1 MKIFG
6 FELRKAPKLEGGIK
20 ESSYIDAS
28 GAQFFQS
35 LFNTSGQTVNAQTA
49 LKLSAFWSCVRNI
62 SEDTAKVPFD
72 VLQIDSKGNKRSISH
87 NAKRLFNKIPS
98 ALSTPITFRQTIIEN
113 ALMLGNGY
121 AYIER
126 NSRTAEAL
134 NMYILDPQYVTV
146 EIVDQHLYYIVN
158 DVKSGIYGTFDENSI
173 FHIRG
178 MGDGY
183 VGKSIIAYGAE
194 SIGAGLAVQTY
205 ASSFFGTGATL
216 TGVLEVPGVI
226 QDENTANKIRE
237 SFNKG
242 YKTANG
248 ANNGVPVL
256 HSGAKFSK
264 ISAQPNEAQMVE
276 AREFGV
282 ADICRWFRMPLSKVQ
297 SGSTGS
303 SNLEQLN
310 IEYVTDCLMPWFV
323 KLEQE
328 IERKLMT
335 EKEMDLLEAK
345 FNVSMLM
352 RGDMT
357 ATSNYLKTLK
367 YAGFITSNDGR
378 RFLDMNSI
386 NETYANEIYSPTNM
400 IPASQEA
407 DFWENKDN
415 SQASQ
420 KEPGDG
426 GTPQGGQAQ

>member
-1 MKIFG
+1 MKILG
-6 FELRKAPKLEGGIK
+6 FEVRKAPKTEGGIK
-20 ESSYIDAS
+20 ESSYVATS
-28 GAQFFQS
+28 AAQFFQS
-35 LFNTSGQTVNAQTA
+35 LFNSSGQNVTPDTA

-72 VLQIDSKGNKRSISH
+72 VFQLDSLGNKVSTRH

-98 ALSTPITFRQTIIEN
+98 ALSTPITFRQTLIEN
-113 ALMLGNGY
+113 ALMFGNGY
-121 AYIER
+121 AYIDR
-126 NSRTAEAL
+126 DKRTAEAKNL
-134 NMYILDPQYVTV
+134 YIVDPRYVV
-146 EIVDQHLYYIVN
+146 VKIIDQHLYYIVN
-158 DVKSGIYGTFDENSI
+158 DVKSGIYGTFPEDDM

-178 MGDGY
+178 LGDGY

-194 SIGAGLAVQTY
+194 SIGAGLAVQAY

-216 TGVLEVPGVI
+216 TGVLEVPGVVP
-226 QDENTANKIRE
+226 DENTAERIKS

-242 YKTANG
+242 YKTQNG
-248 ANNGVPVL
+248 ANNGVALL

-297 SGSTGS
+297 SGATGS

-328 IERKLMT
+328 IERKLMS
-335 EKEMDLLEAK
+335 EKEMDMLEAK

-367 YAGFITSNDGR
+367 YAGFISSNDGR
-378 RFLDMNSI
+378 RFLDMNTI
-386 NETYANEIYSPTNM
+386 NEDYANKIYSPANM
-400 IPASQEA
+400 IPSDMEEG
-407 DFWENKDN
+407 FWESKDN
-415 SQASQ
+415 SQATSKQ
-420 KEPGDG
+420 VGDG
-426 GTPQGGQAQ
+426 GTPQ